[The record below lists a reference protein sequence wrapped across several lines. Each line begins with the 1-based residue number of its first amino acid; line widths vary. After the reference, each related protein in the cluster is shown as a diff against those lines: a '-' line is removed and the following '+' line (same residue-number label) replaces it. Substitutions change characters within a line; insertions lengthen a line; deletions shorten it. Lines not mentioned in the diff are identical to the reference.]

1 MKKLFRFALCA
12 FALLAVL
19 TLRAQS
25 EAPNFPLPVRPD
37 TLRILGVGNSFTD
50 DGMMYLPELLEAAG
64 IRNVVLGRL
73 YYPGCSLRQH
83 CEFDAADAPKYTYYK
98 SERNRWTTVS
108 EAATLREAVG
118 DERWDVLVVQ
128 QSSAYSGIY
137 TSYHPWLE
145 RLIERV
151 RFYCPNAGACVAWQ
165 MTWAYGSGSDHG
177 AFPKYDN
184 DPQQMYAAVVHVARR
199 VTEECGIET
208 VIPTGTA
215 IQNLRAGEF
224 NNPPSD
230 FTRDGYH
237 LDFGCGRYT
246 AACTWF
252 QALVAPCLHRY
263 RRQYIPS
270 RSEGTYSSDGRERRG
285 LPAGC
290 AKSLR
295 APFLGVGVS
304 RVRRRR
310 TIRETCRTHV
320 SLFSCVA
327 ATVLRSGFSPRRT
340 SCAAATA
347 RRRSRNRAPSPGRNP
362 TGRSRRDSARR
373 R

>member
-1 MKKLFRFALCA
+1 MKKLFRFAFCA

-19 TLRAQS
+19 TLRAQP

-165 MTWAYGSGSDHG
+165 MTWAYGSGSDRRAARDGGVRDRNGDSHRYG
-177 AFPKYDN
+177 
-184 DPQQMYAAVVHVARR
+184 DPEPAGGRVQQSAVGFHARR
-199 VTEECGIET
+199 L
-208 VIPTGTA
+208 PSRFR
-215 IQNLRAGEF
+215 LRSLYGGLHVVPGARG
-224 NNPPSD
+224 
-230 FTRDGYH
+230 
-237 LDFGCGRYT
+237 
-246 AACTWF
+246 
-252 QALVAPCLHRY
+252 ALSAHRY
-263 RRQYIPS
+263 RRQYVPS
-270 RSEGTYSSDGRERRG
+270 RSEGTYSRDGRERRG

-295 APFLGVGVS
+295 ASFLGVGVS

-320 SLFSCVA
+320 SLFFVCRCNGSQKRIFA
-327 ATVLRSGFSPRRT
+327 PTNQLRGSDGP
-340 SCAAATA
+340 
-347 RRRSRNRAPSPGRNP
+347 
-362 TGRSRRDSARR
+362 
-373 R
+373 

>member
-19 TLRAQS
+19 TPRAQP

-73 YYPGCSLRQH
+73 YYPEPSRLRQH

-98 SERNRWTTVS
+98 SEHNRWTTVS

-151 RFYCPNAGACVAWQ
+151 GCVSDCPNAGACVAWQ

-184 DPQQMYAAVVHVARR
+184 DPQQMYAAVVDVALARDGGVRDRNGDSHRYGDPEPAGGRVRQSAVGFHARR
-199 VTEECGIET
+199 L
-208 VIPTGTA
+208 PSRFR
-215 IQNLRAGEF
+215 LRPLYGGLHVVPGARG
-224 NNPPSD
+224 
-230 FTRDGYH
+230 
-237 LDFGCGRYT
+237 
-246 AACTWF
+246 
-252 QALVAPCLHRY
+252 ALSAHRY
-263 RRQYIPS
+263 RRQY
-270 RSEGTYSSDGRERRG
+270 RSV
-285 LPAGC
+285 P
-290 AKSLR
+290 
-295 APFLGVGVS
+295 
-304 RVRRRR
+304 
-310 TIRETCRTHV
+310 I
-320 SLFSCVA
+320 
-327 ATVLRSGFSPRRT
+327 
-340 SCAAATA
+340 
-347 RRRSRNRAPSPGRNP
+347 
-362 TGRSRRDSARR
+362 RRDILP
-373 R
+373 

>member
-184 DPQQMYAAVVHVARR
+184 DPQQMYAAVVDVARR

-252 QALVAPCLHRY
+252 QALVAPCLRTDIGGNTFRPDPKGHT
-263 RRQYIPS
+263 PVTDES
-270 RSEGTYSSDGRERRG
+270 
-285 LPAGC
+285 A

-347 RRRSRNRAPSPGRNP
+347 RRRNRNRAPSPGRNP

>member
-1 MKKLFRFALCA
+1 M
-12 FALLAVL
+12 
-19 TLRAQS
+19 
-25 EAPNFPLPVRPD
+25 PVRPD

-98 SERNRWTTVS
+98 SEHNRWTTVS

-184 DPQQMYAAVVHVARR
+184 DPQQMYAAVVDVARR

-208 VIPTGTA
+208 G
-215 IQNLRAGEF
+215 
-224 NNPPSD
+224 
-230 FTRDGYH
+230 
-237 LDFGCGRYT
+237 
-246 AACTWF
+246 
-252 QALVAPCLHRY
+252 
-263 RRQYIPS
+263 
-270 RSEGTYSSDGRERRG
+270 
-285 LPAGC
+285 
-290 AKSLR
+290 
-295 APFLGVGVS
+295 
-304 RVRRRR
+304 
-310 TIRETCRTHV
+310 
-320 SLFSCVA
+320 
-327 ATVLRSGFSPRRT
+327 
-340 SCAAATA
+340 
-347 RRRSRNRAPSPGRNP
+347 
-362 TGRSRRDSARR
+362 DS
-373 R
+373 

>member
-1 MKKLFRFALCA
+1 M
-12 FALLAVL
+12 
-19 TLRAQS
+19 
-25 EAPNFPLPVRPD
+25 PVRPD

-184 DPQQMYAAVVHVARR
+184 DPQQMYAAVVDVARR

-252 QALVAPCLHRY
+252 QALVAPCL
-263 RRQYIPS
+263 
-270 RSEGTYSSDGRERRG
+270 
-285 LPAGC
+285 
-290 AKSLR
+290 
-295 APFLGVGVS
+295 
-304 RVRRRR
+304 R
-310 TIRETCRTHV
+310 TDIGGNTFRPDPKGHTQ
-320 SLFSCVA
+320 
-327 ATVLRSGFSPRRT
+327 
-340 SCAAATA
+340 
-347 RRRSRNRAPSPGRNP
+347 
-362 TGRSRRDSARR
+362 
-373 R
+373 

>member
-145 RLIERV
+145 RLIERG

-184 DPQQMYAAVVHVARR
+184 DPQQMYAAVVDVARR

-252 QALVAPCLHRY
+252 QALVAPCLRTDIGGNTFRPDPKGHTPVTDESAAACQQAARK
-263 RRQYIPS
+263 
-270 RSEGTYSSDGRERRG
+270 
-285 LPAGC
+285 AC
-290 AKSLR
+290 
-295 APFLGVGVS
+295 
-304 RVRRRR
+304 VRR
-310 TIRETCRTHV
+310 
-320 SLFSCVA
+320 FSVWE
-327 ATVLRSGFSPRRT
+327 
-340 SCAAATA
+340 
-347 RRRSRNRAPSPGRNP
+347 
-362 TGRSRRDSARR
+362 
-373 R
+373 

>member
-19 TLRAQS
+19 TPRAQP

-98 SERNRWTTVS
+98 SEHNRWTTVS

-118 DERWDVLVVQ
+118 DELWDVLVVQ

-184 DPQQMYAAVVHVARR
+184 DPQQMYAAVVDVARR

-252 QALVAPCLHRY
+252 QALVAPCLRTDIGGNTFRPDPKGHTPVTDESAAACQQAARK
-263 RRQYIPS
+263 
-270 RSEGTYSSDGRERRG
+270 
-285 LPAGC
+285 AC
-290 AKSLR
+290 
-295 APFLGVGVS
+295 
-304 RVRRRR
+304 VRR
-310 TIRETCRTHV
+310 
-320 SLFSCVA
+320 FSVWE
-327 ATVLRSGFSPRRT
+327 
-340 SCAAATA
+340 
-347 RRRSRNRAPSPGRNP
+347 
-362 TGRSRRDSARR
+362 
-373 R
+373 

>member
-165 MTWAYGSGSDHG
+165 MTWAYGSGSAHG

-252 QALVAPCLHRY
+252 QALVAPCLRTDIGGNTFRPDPKGHTPVTDESAAACQQAARK
-263 RRQYIPS
+263 
-270 RSEGTYSSDGRERRG
+270 
-285 LPAGC
+285 AC
-290 AKSLR
+290 
-295 APFLGVGVS
+295 
-304 RVRRRR
+304 VRR
-310 TIRETCRTHV
+310 
-320 SLFSCVA
+320 FSVWE
-327 ATVLRSGFSPRRT
+327 
-340 SCAAATA
+340 
-347 RRRSRNRAPSPGRNP
+347 
-362 TGRSRRDSARR
+362 
-373 R
+373 

>member
-98 SERNRWTTVS
+98 SERNRWMTVS

-184 DPQQMYAAVVHVARR
+184 DPQQMYAAVVDVARR
-199 VTEECGIET
+199 VTE
-208 VIPTGTA
+208 
-215 IQNLRAGEF
+215 
-224 NNPPSD
+224 
-230 FTRDGYH
+230 
-237 LDFGCGRYT
+237 
-246 AACTWF
+246 
-252 QALVAPCLHRY
+252 
-263 RRQYIPS
+263 
-270 RSEGTYSSDGRERRG
+270 
-285 LPAGC
+285 
-290 AKSLR
+290 
-295 APFLGVGVS
+295 
-304 RVRRRR
+304 
-310 TIRETCRTHV
+310 
-320 SLFSCVA
+320 
-327 ATVLRSGFSPRRT
+327 
-340 SCAAATA
+340 
-347 RRRSRNRAPSPGRNP
+347 
-362 TGRSRRDSARR
+362 
-373 R
+373 